1 MSEFWVSRKKWTCP
15 YCDITIN
22 DDVPSRM
29 QHENGLRHK
38 GNVERSLKGTYRK
51 AERERREEETARREM
66 AAIERAAAAA
76 HAADTTRDASEAS
89 VSTSK
94 PSAPTPSKTAP
105 APENTS
111 WKPSDKLSAYGT
123 VSDASYAQESYES
136 TRLKEEHE
144 AALREQ
150 ELEQR
155 RKEEG
160 FVGEWETV
168 TPSRP
173 VVNRAPNAQ
182 DEGTEYEAARA
193 FQVKEK
199 TGLHARNDDEEN
211 ATEEIKVKKRRMND
225 QEASW
230 NEDAVRRRRLP
241 QWQGLK
247 LEPKREDSTIESRVD
262 SFRLSGGSPA
272 SPKKEQDDSADPPTK
287 EVDGSLREPSTTG
300 QPGAGSDAPKSMFK
314 KRKAGAGAGAK
325 KVRTV

>member
-51 AERERREEETARREM
+51 AERERREEESARREM
-66 AAIERAAAAA
+66 AAIERI
-76 HAADTTRDASEAS
+76 H
-89 VSTSK
+89 STIK
-94 PSAPTPSKTAP
+94 PSAATSSKTAS
-105 APENTS
+105 APDNTS
-111 WKPSDKLSAYGT
+111 WKPSDKLTAYGT

-136 TRLKEEHE
+136 TRLKEEQE

-168 TPSRP
+168 APSRP

-262 SFRLSGGSPA
+262 SFRVSGGSPA
-272 SPKKEQDDSADPPTK
+272 SPKKEQDDSAVPPTK
-287 EVDGSLREPSTTG
+287 EVDGSSREPSTTG
-300 QPGAGSDAPKSMFK
+300 QSGAGADAPKSMFK